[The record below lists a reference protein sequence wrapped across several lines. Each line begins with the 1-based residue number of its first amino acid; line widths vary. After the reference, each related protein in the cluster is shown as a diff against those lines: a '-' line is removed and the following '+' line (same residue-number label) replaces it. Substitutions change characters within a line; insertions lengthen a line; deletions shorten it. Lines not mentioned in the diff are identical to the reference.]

1 MIDRDLLGELS
12 RTFAAALDHEDP
24 TKARRELL
32 AAGWLDALDH
42 DEAAAV
48 ATLFRLQGAR
58 RTDVAALDD
67 VIARRLPDQ
76 CSDAPGEV
84 AVAYPAAEAGEG
96 AGVTHVVLP
105 GHREARLLLWVP
117 DHAGS
122 GLSLLDLEGD
132 LAEQVVRGV
141 DRDLGLLGLTGR
153 PAGEVVQLSHRGPP
167 KWWIDALA
175 AARIALAHQL
185 VAGAQTLLDMTTA
198 YAGMRRQFGQPI
210 ATFQAVKHRLADT
223 LVAVASAD
231 AATVAAATTPSST
244 AAAIAKVLAGRAA
257 ATAAK
262 NCLQV
267 FGGIG
272 VTTEHDLHRYVRRS
286 LVLDRLLGDQRSLER
301 ELGKELRRGRLS
313 HTRVVELDHVPRVD
327 LLQPT
332 PLGGDR

>member
-12 RTFAAALDHEDP
+12 RTFAAALDHDDP
-24 TKARRELL
+24 AKARRELL
-32 AAGWLDALDH
+32 VAGWLDALDH
-42 DEAAAV
+42 DEAPAV
-48 ATLFRLQGAR
+48 ATLFRLQGAK

-67 VIARRLPDQ
+67 VIARRLPNQ
-76 CSDAPGEV
+76 WSDPPGEV
-84 AVAYPAAEAGEG
+84 AVAYPAAEPGEG
-96 AGVTHVVLP
+96 GDITHVVLP
-105 GHREARLLLWVP
+105 GHREARRLLWVP
-117 DHAGS
+117 DNAGG
-122 GLSLLDLEGD
+122 GLSLLELNGD
-132 LAEQVVRGV
+132 LAEQVVCGV
-141 DRDLGLLGLTGR
+141 DPELGLLGLTGR
-153 PAGEVVQLSHRGPP
+153 PAGDVAHLSHRGPP
-167 KWWIDALA
+167 RWWSEALA
-175 AARIALAHQL
+175 AGRVALAHQL
-185 VAGAQTLLDMTTA
+185 VAGAQALLDMTTA
-198 YAGMRRQFGQPI
+198 YAGVRRQFGQPI
-210 ATFQAVKHRLADT
+210 AAFQAVKHRLADT

-262 NCLQV
+262 SCLQV

-272 VTTEHDLHRYVRRS
+272 VTTEHELHRYVRRS

-301 ELGKELRRGRLS
+301 ELGKALRRGRLP